1 MGTSQPIMAKVGC
14 VLLRSTLLVGWI
26 LAVSFTQVS
35 ADCCTQDDSDNESAF
50 CTVYHMLS
58 VSEQAEVRLYLGE
71 NCAGD
76 AEEALNKM
84 EKRKPNFIRFGR
96 SGPNFLRFGK
106 RGADP
111 NFLRFGRSGGNPNF
125 LRFGKNDRNFLRFGR
140 NTPNF
145 LRFGRSADP
154 NFLRFGKP
162 DPNFLRFG
170 KGKPNFL
177 RFGRSSDDLD
187 QFDREYRKP

>member
-96 SGPNFLRFGK
+96 
-106 RGADP
+106 
-111 NFLRFGRSGGNPNF
+111 
-125 LRFGKNDRNFLRFGR
+125 

-154 NFLRFGKP
+154 NFLRFGKL